1 MKKSVLKV
9 HVQGHGGERM
19 EDKDIITLYWERSE
33 RAIEETDLKYGKLC
47 RGISMG
53 IVGDRRD
60 SEEVIND
67 SWLAVWNTLPPQW
80 PKLLKAYVC
89 RIVKNLS
96 LKNFTYNHA
105 SKRKCVYQQ
114 SLEELDDCAGH
125 GAAIDD
131 GVMREE
137 LVKAVNCFLDS
148 LSENNRNIFLERYW
162 FTCSLE
168 EIARQ
173 NGITKKTAS
182 MRLTRIREQLK
193 KYLRKEGYHI

>member
-1 MKKSVLKV
+1 MKKSVLRV
-9 HVQGHGGERM
+9 YVQSQGGGRM
-19 EDKDIITLYWERSE
+19 EDKDIIALYWERSE
-33 RAIEETDLKYGKLC
+33 KAIEETDIKYGKLC
-47 RGISMG
+47 RSISMG

-67 SWLAVWNTLPPQW
+67 SWLAMWNTLPPQW

-105 SKRKCVYQQ
+105 SKRKCAYQQ

-125 GAAIDD
+125 GVAIDD

-137 LVKAVNCFLDS
+137 LVKAVNRFLDS
-148 LSENNRNIFLERYW
+148 LSENNRNIFLARYW

-193 KYLRKEGYHI
+193 KYLRKEGYDI